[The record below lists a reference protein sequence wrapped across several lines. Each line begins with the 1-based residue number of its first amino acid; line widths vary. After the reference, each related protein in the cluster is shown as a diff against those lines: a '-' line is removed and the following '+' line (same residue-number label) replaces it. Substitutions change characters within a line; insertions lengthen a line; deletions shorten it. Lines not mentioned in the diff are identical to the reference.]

1 MSIRFISAC
10 AIALVVAACGST
22 PPAPGPDVWAVVN
35 GTEIKRDRVERY
47 YRSMVASSQA
57 SPSDEEA
64 VGAKLGLIDELITD
78 ELVIARATELKIV
91 PTTEE
96 VDKAITERRG
106 SLSDADFKTQ
116 LEARKTTLDEFRAE
130 VTREVTKAK
139 VIEQDVTAKVTVTDE
154 EVTAYYEKNR
164 AQFNVPERQYHLAQ
178 IVVSAVPTQV
188 NNQQNDDA
196 RSPGEAER
204 KLAMLAERLKAGDS
218 FAALAANYSG
228 DPASAQNGGDLGL
241 VGQSQVDN
249 AAPALKNA
257 VMGMKP
263 GELNTV
269 TNGPTTTL
277 LALVRRLEPGQR
289 ELSDPEV
296 KDGIKA
302 SLQER
307 RVQLLQGAYIAR
319 LRDEA
324 TIVNYLARQVVDSAA
339 KVTDVAAVK

>member
-1 MSIRFISAC
+1 MPR
-10 AIALVVAACGST
+10 
-22 PPAPGPDVWAVVN
+22 
-35 GTEIKRDRVERY
+35 
-47 YRSMVASSQA
+47 
-57 SPSDEEA
+57 
-64 VGAKLGLIDELITD
+64 LGLALHV
-78 ELVIARATELKIV
+78 LV
-91 PTTEE
+91 
-96 VDKAITERRG
+96 
-106 SLSDADFKTQ
+106 
-116 LEARKTTLDEFRAE
+116 
-130 VTREVTKAK
+130 
-139 VIEQDVTAKVTVTDE
+139 
-154 EVTAYYEKNR
+154 
-164 AQFNVPERQYHLAQ
+164 
-178 IVVSAVPTQV
+178 
-188 NNQQNDDA
+188 
-196 RSPGEAER
+196 
-204 KLAMLAERLKAGDS
+204 ERLKAGDS
-218 FAALAANYSG
+218 FAALAANYSE